1 MVDLNTLDEFSNPI
15 HNLKK
20 YAYYAFNIFDLN
32 IKMTAIF
39 IGYKYVENKTYIIL
53 TFIRKIESLEP
64 KHILY
69 DPLTLTESD
78 SAKDDPLN
86 YFDLYSNNNLISH
99 LIIYTTFDTGDNI
112 SIDISKLKLEKK
124 LS

>member
-1 MVDLNTLDEFSNPI
+1 MVNLNTLDEFCNPI
-15 HNLKK
+15 HNLKLNG
-20 YAYYAFNIFDLN
+20 YYAFNILDIN

-39 IGYKYVENKTYIIL
+39 IGYKYVEKKKYIIL
-53 TFIRKIESLEP
+53 AYIRKIESLKPE
-64 KHILY
+64 HILY

-86 YFDLYSNNNLISH
+86 YFDLDSNNNLISH
-99 LIIYTTFDTGDNI
+99 LRIYTTFDNGDNI